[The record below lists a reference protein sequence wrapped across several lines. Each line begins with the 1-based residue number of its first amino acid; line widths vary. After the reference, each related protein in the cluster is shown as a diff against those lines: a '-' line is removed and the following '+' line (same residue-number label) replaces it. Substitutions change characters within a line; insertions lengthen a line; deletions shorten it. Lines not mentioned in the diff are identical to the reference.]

1 MKYWMFRSAW
11 RAGRRAER
19 RYRWTHRR
27 KPTRAKHSADPLI
40 PVGYRVW
47 VQDENPYPDPRYL
60 APPALTSGQIA
71 ELPDEDRYL
80 AALSRWSEA
89 RTELQAAQA
98 GYQTCKR
105 AGLPFQT
112 FLRFS
117 MPEVYEE
124 LLSAGMPTST
134 NTVGGMSLRTRLGT
148 APMIVAYLSGI
159 ALFVVLYAV
168 L

>member
-1 MKYWMFRSAW
+1 
-11 RAGRRAER
+11 
-19 RYRWTHRR
+19 
-27 KPTRAKHSADPLI
+27 
-40 PVGYRVW
+40 
-47 VQDENPYPDPRYL
+47 
-60 APPALTSGQIA
+60 
-71 ELPDEDRYL
+71 
-80 AALSRWSEA
+80 
-89 RTELQAAQA
+89 
-98 GYQTCKR
+98 
-105 AGLPFQT
+105 
-112 FLRFS
+112 